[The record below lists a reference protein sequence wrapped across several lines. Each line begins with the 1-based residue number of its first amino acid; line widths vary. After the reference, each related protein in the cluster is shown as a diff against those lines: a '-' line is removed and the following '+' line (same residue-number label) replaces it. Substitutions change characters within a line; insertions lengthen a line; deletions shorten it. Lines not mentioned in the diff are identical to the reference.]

1 MFSFG
6 MFQKDFIG
14 VGAVIDCPH
23 CTNRSYEHVYVTYSY
38 EQVIVKVK
46 RLGARG
52 SMGGD
57 GRIVFM
63 CSICTYGFHVDGQEL
78 TDYSKKSM
86 KGEAAAKYGIESEL
100 ARQQAQARFDIKQ
113 TSAWRAKLNPIDK
126 ALHFRMLRR
135 LGLFALIA
143 NLE

>member
-14 VGAVIDCPH
+14 VGAVIDCAH
-23 CTNRSYEHVYVTYSY
+23 CNNRSYEHVYVTYSY

-46 RLGARG
+46 RLGGRG
-52 SMGGD
+52 SIGGD

-63 CSICTYGFHVDGQEL
+63 CSICTHGFHVDGQEL
-78 TDYSKKSM
+78 TDYMKKSM
-86 KGEAAAKYGIESEL
+86 KGEAAAKHGIESE
-100 ARQQAQARFDIKQ
+100 AVRRQAQARFDIGQ
-113 TSAWRAKLNPIDK
+113 TRAWRAKLNPIDR
-126 ALHFRMLRR
+126 ALHIRMLRR
-135 LGLFALIA
+135 LGLDSLIA